1 MTDIHDST
9 PEHTLDA
16 DENVSQGDPTDT
28 DLQSQVEHWKDT
40 AYRMAADA
48 ENARRRARA
57 REQELVLYAAEHT
70 ITKMLPI
77 LDDLHNALEAA
88 QSSSDSEAL
97 RKGVEMIYA
106 KAWRIFEESGVRV
119 IDADPGTP
127 FDVAKHEALMHMPSD
142 HPEGHIVQQ
151 VQRGFLLH
159 DKVLR
164 HTKVVTSAGTGE
176 TP

>member
-1 MTDIHDST
+1 MTDIHEST
-9 PEHTLDA
+9 PENTLDA
-16 DENVSQGDPTDT
+16 DLNVPQGEPTDG
-28 DLQSQVEHWKDT
+28 DLQSQVEYWKDT

-48 ENARRRARA
+48 ENARRRARM
-57 REQELVLYAAEHT
+57 REQELVIYAAEHT
-70 ITKMLPI
+70 IGKMLPI

-88 QSSSDSEAL
+88 QSSSDGEAL

-106 KAWRIFEESGVRV
+106 KATRIFEESGVRV
-119 IDADPGTP
+119 IDAEPGTP
-127 FDVAKHEALMHMPSD
+127 FDVDKHEALMHMPSD

-164 HTKVVTSAGTGE
+164 HTKVITSAGTGD
-176 TP
+176 TQ